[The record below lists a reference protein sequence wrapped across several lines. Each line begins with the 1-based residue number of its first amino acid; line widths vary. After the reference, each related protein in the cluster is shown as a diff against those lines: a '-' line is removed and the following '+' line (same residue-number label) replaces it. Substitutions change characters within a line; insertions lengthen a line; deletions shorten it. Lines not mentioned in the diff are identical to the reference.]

1 MIELKTT
8 ESDDPQFVEI
18 VSQILNSAIN
28 CYKPNEVYA
37 VNLDNWFDH
46 KWNAF
51 AAVVFLQLG
60 VWRSSEL
67 RTPPFNPN
75 RVKSQS
81 YFRLDEITKTNFIAC
96 DAPPLH
102 IRQSSLSNLD
112 KCLHSITDAGLFVWY
127 SDNTKANGRGSLMVY
142 SIGKEEPINWY
153 VSFYKKQKWQMNKIQ
168 NLSKKVLEGWLNH
181 SELLVTA

>member
-18 VSQILNSAIN
+18 VSQILNSAID
-28 CYKPNEVYA
+28 CYEPNEIYIVH
-37 VNLDNWFDH
+37 LDNWFDH

-51 AAVVFLQLG
+51 AAVVFLQMG

-67 RTPPFNPN
+67 RTPPFNPH

-81 YFRLDEITKTNFIAC
+81 YFRKDDISETNFIAC
-96 DAPPLH
+96 DVAPLH

-112 KCLHSITDAGLFVWY
+112 MPLQSTTNAGLFIWY
-127 SDNTKANGRGSLMVY
+127 SSNTKSNGRGSLMVY
-142 SIGKEEPINWY
+142 CMGKEEPINWY
-153 VSFYKKQKWQMNKIQ
+153 VSFLRKQEWQVNKTNNIPKKAVERM
-168 NLSKKVLEGWLNH
+168 LNH
-181 SELLVTA
+181 SELSLTA